1 MIIVEGMD
9 NTGKTTLI
17 ETLAKHFNLPTV
29 KSYRPFTREDIYA
42 LHSWISA
49 APQTVITDRHPSI
62 SDLVYGPT
70 IRGSTP
76 SSLKVAKSCRM
87 NNYLIFCRPPT
98 DNVFGTD
105 ATTKTP
111 ARLDENGPWWKATM
125 ADSPTVTVHV
135 RPACPDHPRHQS
147 LGCPECAA
155 QVGDADSG
163 LAAVRAAIRRT
174 R

>member
-1 MIIVEGMD
+1 VAA
-9 NTGKTTLI
+9 TTPLP
-17 ETLAKHFNLPTV
+17 LAKRAKPTAHA
-29 KSYRPFTREDIYA
+29 YRDVAVA
-42 LHSWISA
+42 LAWIA
-49 APQTVITDRHPSI
+49 
-62 SDLVYGPT
+62 
-70 IRGSTP
+70 
-76 SSLKVAKSCRM
+76 
-87 NNYLIFCRPPT
+87 
-98 DNVFGTD
+98 TD